1 MDLYYL
7 LLKIAHLIGMASW
20 FGVALAISI
29 ILSKKDKNDYE
40 LILDLSTKVEMPA
53 SFFMPLKRSLWL
65 ANSNPSFVNTANAA
79 SWLLALIPQVIMQRQ
94 LLPVQVFVVMCITRY
109 KVPKI
114 ICYRLLVLSLCTFS
128 QYSSFV
134 IIGRFASSASLRLRR
149 FIACLIPY
157 QNHSFQNIGASISLC
172 RM

>member
-53 SFFMPLKRSLWL
+53 SFFMPLTGVLMMIE
-65 ANSNPSFVNTANAA
+65 NTDLITM
-79 SWLLALIPQVIMQRQ
+79 SWLHLKILISLLAVLFTHLSRSHLIHSDLNNTNIYNKFM
-94 LLPVQVFVVMCITRY
+94 F
-109 KVPKI
+109 
-114 ICYRLLVLSLCTFS
+114 YRNMSLFTVLSIII
-128 QYSSFV
+128 FV
-134 IIGRFASSASLRLRR
+134 G
-149 FIACLIPY
+149 Y
-157 QNHSFQNIGASISLC
+157 K
-172 RM
+172 